1 MDDFGG
7 KRADTGQRQRP
18 PVFFHWRRGWRFD
31 ARLQRLGVHAEG
43 FDRLGDGLG
52 ARQIVSHAE
61 HTVDQVEFQLLH
73 TGEFAEL
80 VLNQRL
86 LGRAVH
92 RLDAETAQS
101 RIGAGFLAQLHQRRR
116 GSCRRAAGIFVRM
129 NRCRGCNFRP
139 AARIAAMGMF
149 MHRLQFMTV
158 IVAVA
163 GLVGVL
169 GIAHWSRP

>member
-1 MDDFGG
+1 
-7 KRADTGQRQRP
+7 
-18 PVFFHWRRGWRFD
+18 VFFHRRRGGRFD

-43 FDRLGDGLG
+43 FDRLGDRLG
-52 ARQIVSHAE
+52 TRQIVGHAE
-61 HTVDQVEFQLLH
+61 YAIDQVEFQLLH
-73 TGEFAEL
+73 AGEFAEL
-80 VLNQRL
+80 VLDQRL

-92 RLDAETAQS
+92 RLDAETAQP
-101 RIGAGFLAQLHQRRR
+101 RIGASLRSLSCTTCRRSR
-116 GSCRRAAGIFVRM
+116 FRRAARIFVRM
-129 NRCRGCNFRP
+129 HRRWRCNFRP
-139 AARIAAMGMF
+139 AAGISAMGML